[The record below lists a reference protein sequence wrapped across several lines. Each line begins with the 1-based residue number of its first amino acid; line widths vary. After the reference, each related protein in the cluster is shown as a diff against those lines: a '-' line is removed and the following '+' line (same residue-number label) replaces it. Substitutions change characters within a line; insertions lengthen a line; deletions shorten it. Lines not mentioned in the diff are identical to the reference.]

1 MAETIEFDLVAPEA
15 LILSEPVA
23 MVVIPGGDGDFGV
36 LPRHAPLISTIR
48 PGVITVYQGQGSARQ
63 PSERIFIAG
72 GFAEVT
78 PERVTVLAEEAV
90 KIGEIDRAKAEQ
102 AVKDA
107 RDDLLDA
114 KETFEKTE
122 AQRRLAIA
130 EARVQAISH

>member
-15 LILSEPVA
+15 LILSEAVA

-48 PGVITVYQGQGSARQ
+48 PGVITVYQGEGNSRA

-90 KIGEIDRAKAEQ
+90 KVGEIDRAKAEQ
-102 AVKDA
+102 AIKDA
-107 RDDLLDA
+107 REDFADA
-114 KETFEKTE
+114 KDPHQKSE
-122 AQRRLAIA
+122 AAKRVAIA
-130 EARVQAISH
+130 EARLKAISH